1 MLGRNHLVSSCSGWV
16 IAQPYLLSSQPDLMQ
31 QVLLGLSV
39 ALGSLLPDI
48 DHPDSLL
55 GRRVKF
61 ISVPLSYLQGD
72 RSLLPWSEDSH
83 SRGITHSIWA
93 LIGCWLLMTSTLP
106 AAIGYIL
113 FGLAFG
119 FVAHLIG
126 DSLTP
131 AGIRIFWPLDFKFR
145 SPVTFKTGGFNEH
158 LLTTLLAA
166 VAVMNVLD
174 VDITHQLGTLLRL

>member
-16 IAQPYLLSSQPDLMQ
+16 IAQPYLLSSQPDLTQ
-31 QVLLGLSV
+31 QIILGLSV

-61 ISVPLSYLQGD
+61 ISVPLSFLQGD

-93 LIGCWLLMTSTLP
+93 LIGCWFLMTSTLP
-106 AAIGYIL
+106 AAIGLIL

-126 DSLTP
+126 DAMTP
-131 AGIRIFWPLDFKFR
+131 AGVRLFWPLDFKTR
-145 SPVTFKTGGFNEH
+145 SPITFKTGGFIEY
-158 LLTTLLAA
+158 LFTTLLAT
-166 VAVMNVLD
+166 VAVLNLLGVD
-174 VDITHQLGTLLRL
+174 VMHQLEMLIR